1 MPQWQL
7 TPTQHPPSPARLTA
21 GPADAAH
28 WCPDPVAGCSELLGA
43 ASLLVTVPPPPR
55 PAALSVLPPCCSRAA
70 FPASPAPCALGYPL
84 PCPALHRLQPRL
96 RAGCPQ
102 EPLQCLLNT
111 LEIRSPAITVLGSPG
126 EPFALDTLPAWQQPA
141 AVSPALRCGSSHE
154 HFTSAFP
161 GRKGHAANASGS
173 MEANIARKA

>member
-1 MPQWQL
+1 MAADTHPAPSLPRPPHCWPSGCCSL
-7 TPTQHPPSPARLTA
+7 VPRPRRRVFRAAGSSKSAGDCPTVVQ
-21 GPADAAH
+21 
-28 WCPDPVAGCSELLGA
+28 
-43 ASLLVTVPPPPR
+43 R

-102 EPLQCLLNT
+102 EPLQCLLNS

-161 GRKGHAANASGS
+161 GQKGHAANASGS